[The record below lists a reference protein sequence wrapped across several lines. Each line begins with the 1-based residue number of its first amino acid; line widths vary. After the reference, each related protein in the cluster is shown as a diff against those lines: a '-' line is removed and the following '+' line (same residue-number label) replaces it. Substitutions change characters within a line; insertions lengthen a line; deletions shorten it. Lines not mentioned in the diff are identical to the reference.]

1 MSWLFALHRINFCA
15 SMKIDHCQNIGP
27 VAKLPYI
34 LILPWK
40 QICRLSSLRE
50 GFFFKFFQKRGTK
63 EKTYKGEGRPRLP
76 TVSPTM
82 SPPRLSTNLI
92 TIDYSRKKHGKEF
105 CQRVIWKQSSLTSRC
120 LWNNNDLYSLYLLVS
135 SSLLFSDSMQVS
147 LLVLISCFYLAR
159 P

>member
-15 SMKIDHCQNIGP
+15 SIKIDHCQNIGP

-34 LILPWK
+34 LILPWR

-50 GFFFKFFQKRGTK
+50 GFFFRREGQRKKI
-63 EKTYKGEGRPRLP
+63 YKGEGRPRLP

-120 LWNNNDLYSLYLLVS
+120 LLNNNDLYSLYLLAS
-135 SSLLFSDSMQVS
+135 SSLLFSNSMQVS
-147 LLVLISCFYLAR
+147 LLVLISCSYLAR